1 MTHTGL
7 PPRAIK
13 RSRSARLLLM
23 GVAPLALTACVEQQD
38 ALVYP
43 SVEACIADNV
53 VNAAECRQGHDAAQA
68 TTGGSA
74 PRYANRADCVA
85 DFGPEQCAAAP
96 SGGFFSPLM
105 TGFLI
110 ARALDGGRPLAQPL
124 YRPRTGDWTTGGGYS
139 VGRQTGAVVVDQA
152 ATKPQ
157 RAITQSRA
165 GFGSRAA
172 ARGSWGG

>member
-1 MTHTGL
+1 MTDITN
-7 PPRAIK
+7 PPGAIK
-13 RSRSARLLLM
+13 RSRTARLVLM
-23 GVAPLALTACVEQQD
+23 GVAPLALAACDQGQE

-43 SVEACIADNV
+43 SVDACIAGNV
-53 VNAAECRQGHDAAQA
+53 VSADDCRASYDAAQTA
-68 TTGGSA
+68 NASSA

-85 DFGPEQCAAAP
+85 DFGAEQCGTAS

-105 TGFLI
+105 TGFLL
-110 ARALDGGRPLAQPL
+110 ARALDGGRYASQPL
-124 YRPRTGDWTTGGGYS
+124 YRPRSGDWNTGGGYN
-139 VGRQTGAVVVDQA
+139 VGRQTGAVVVDKA